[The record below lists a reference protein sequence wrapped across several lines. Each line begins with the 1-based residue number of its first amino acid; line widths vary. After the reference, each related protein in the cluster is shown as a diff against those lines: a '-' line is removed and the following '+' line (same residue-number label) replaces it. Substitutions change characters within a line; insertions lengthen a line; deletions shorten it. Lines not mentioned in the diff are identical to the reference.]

1 MIIYKTYH
9 GSGATYSLSYREL
22 RERVQEFV
30 DMTDEK
36 FLESLPEAA
45 HLACIVSWV
54 KELGIDETV
63 GDEGVVHHRS
73 RARARCLHA
82 RARILLK
89 SSLNRWRSTVVGQVM
104 RCMITSS
111 LSSLLSSSTAQERV

>member
-63 GDEGVVHHRS
+63 GDEGVVHQIMHLMTCPTTVDLHRF
-73 RARARCLHA
+73 RDDFK
-82 RARILLK
+82 RILAL
-89 SSLNRWRSTVVGQVM
+89 
-104 RCMITSS
+104 
-111 LSSLLSSSTAQERV
+111 A